1 MSKFLALLFLARD
14 VAHREHLRTRS
25 FAAHMAL
32 NDFYHEIIEQAD
44 GLAEAY
50 QGSYQIIK
58 DVEIIASVDVANIET
73 FLKDQVKWIDANR
86 YKVCDKDDTPIQN
99 LIDGIMETY
108 FTALYKLRFLKWGRD
123 ARRSLPFS

>member
-1 MSKFLALLFLARD
+1 MMSKFLALLFLARD

-86 YKVCDKDDTPIQN
+86 YKVCGKDDTPIQN

-108 FTALYKLRFLKWGRD
+108 FTALYKLRFLK
-123 ARRSLPFS
+123 

>member
-1 MSKFLALLFLARD
+1 MEYFLSLLFLARD

-44 GLAEAY
+44 GLTEAY
-50 QGSYQIIK
+50 QGSYQLLK
-58 DVEIIASVDVANIET
+58 NVEILGSKDVANIEA
-73 FLKDQVKWIDANR
+73 FFKDQVAWIDNNR
-86 YKVCDKDDTPIQN
+86 YKVCDKADAPIQN

-108 FTALYKLRFLKWGRD
+108 FTTLYKLRFLK
-123 ARRSLPFS
+123 

>member
-1 MSKFLALLFLARD
+1 MEHFVSLLFLARD

-44 GLAEAY
+44 GLVEAY
-50 QGSYQIIK
+50 QGSYQLLK
-58 DVEIIASVDVANIET
+58 DLEIIGSKNVDNIET
-73 FLKDQVKWIDANR
+73 FLKNQVTWIDANR
-86 YKVCDKDDTPIQN
+86 YKVCDKNDTPIQN

-108 FTALYKLRFLKWGRD
+108 FTVLYKLRFLK
-123 ARRSLPFS
+123 